1 MAFQCLHRSQMSS
14 RGIQRSAGPTSRQSE
29 DGAQKSILRVLRK
42 DPTARLR
49 KLESACSSVSSGSTQ
64 GVWRGLRQF
73 QFHDARPGL
82 GVHTAL
88 RFSPESG
95 EVSTLRPR
103 KSNFGAALDDRG
115 KTNTGRRPRIDRRA
129 THLYP
134 DRDNFVRTKMI
145 ERPIVRSSSH

>member
-73 QFHDARPGL
+73 QFPRREAWVGGPHCIKVFARIRGGQHL
-82 GVHTAL
+82 TSSQKQFRRGTSRVRKNLFL
-88 RFSPESG
+88 RKNLSAPC
-95 EVSTLRPR
+95 
-103 KSNFGAALDDRG
+103 D
-115 KTNTGRRPRIDRRA
+115 
-129 THLYP
+129 
-134 DRDNFVRTKMI
+134 
-145 ERPIVRSSSH
+145 

>member
-14 RGIQRSAGPTSRQSE
+14 RGIQRSAGPTSLQSE
-29 DGAQKSILRVLRK
+29 DGAQKSILRILRK

-49 KLESACSSVSSGSTQ
+49 KLESACSSVSNGSTQ

-103 KSNFGAALDDRG
+103 KSNFGAALAGCG
-115 KTNTGRRPRIDRRA
+115 KTYF
-129 THLYP
+129 L
-134 DRDNFVRTKMI
+134 
-145 ERPIVRSSSH
+145 